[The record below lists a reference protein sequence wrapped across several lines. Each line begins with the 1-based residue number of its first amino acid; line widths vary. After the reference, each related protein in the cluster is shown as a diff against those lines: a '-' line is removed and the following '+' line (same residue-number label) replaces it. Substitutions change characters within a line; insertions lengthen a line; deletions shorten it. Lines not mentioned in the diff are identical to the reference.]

1 MNFLLVEVVGCPEG
15 FELRREGFF
24 IETNLPP
31 VVEAIRNSNAG
42 RLVLGIRPM
51 HIGVCMDKGPGSIP
65 AQVYVVEPLDEF
77 NIVTALIQG
86 ERVLVE
92 APVDFVP
99 DLDETIW
106 LTFPQE
112 KIHLFHPESE
122 RTLLPY
128 GAVEGVAV

>member
-1 MNFLLVEVVGCPEG
+1 
-15 FELRREGFF
+15 
-24 IETNLPP
+24 
-31 VVEAIRNSNAG
+31 
-42 RLVLGIRPM
+42 
-51 HIGVCMDKGPGSIP
+51 MDKGPGSIP